1 MPGRR
6 RAALFGRRGRV
17 VLDPDVTDR
26 RQCSLHTS
34 HCSCAIRADRA
45 RSRAIG
51 LRTTKQPISLS
62 GQQREQP
69 VMTVAYLPVHA
80 LRESARALREQH
92 ASAFCLLVK
101 RNIVLRIFSYRR
113 CAASGPGAVGS
124 RASVVAGPPIGP
136 APPADIIS
144 RAVWCRINTMSM
156 SAIVSVNSHTHRQ
169 RASEFRLNKPHGL
182 AMR

>member
-101 RNIVLRIFSYRR
+101 RNI
-113 CAASGPGAVGS
+113 
-124 RASVVAGPPIGP
+124 
-136 APPADIIS
+136 
-144 RAVWCRINTMSM
+144 
-156 SAIVSVNSHTHRQ
+156 HTHFQLQAMCSKRTWGSWIEGVGG
-169 RASEFRLNKPHGL
+169 RGASDWPSTTC
-182 AMR
+182 